1 MPQIRPAQLADIG
14 AIGDVYAELFAHMHT
29 LQPGYYLQARQ
40 DEGFIQTMIE
50 SDQTALFVADKD
62 SQILG
67 FIIVQQQKTPPYN
80 CITPHDF
87 AYIIDLVVTKSARGM
102 GVGKQLMQA
111 AQEWSQVRKLDYI
124 ELGVLSNNLGAIALY
139 EQLGFEHSTS
149 IMRKTLK

>member
-139 EQLGFEHSTS
+139 EQLDFEHSTS